1 MFYQDLNPDHQRLV
15 QKSGMTLAVLLNLL
29 ALALI
34 ASYGVDAWKEYR
46 AARQLVELQ
55 IPITGEG
62 KVSVKPD
69 VARVTVSIVTRG
81 EFLKSAQEENTRKSN
96 VLVGY
101 LKSENVLEKDIRTVG
116 YNIFPQYSVPPS
128 PCVPGQYCPPQS
140 VESRSPKIIG
150 YEVRNSYEIT
160 IRDLLK
166 AGDILTGVVGSG
178 ANEVS
183 GISFTIDK
191 PEALIADARK
201 KAIDDANEKAAR
213 LARDL
218 GLRRG
223 KLVSFSEGGY
233 QPYFFDQRELGGKGG
248 GGFAEA
254 APASSIA
261 PGETEL
267 RVNVT
272 AVYEFK

>member
-1 MFYQDLNPDHQRLV
+1 M
-15 QKSGMTLAVLLNLL
+15 LAVMLNLV
-29 ALALI
+29 AIAFV
-34 ASYGVDAWKEYR
+34 ASYGATAWREYR
-46 AARQLVELQ
+46 TARQMVQLQ
-55 IPITGEG
+55 IPIAGEG
-62 KVSVKPD
+62 KVSMKPD
-69 VARVTVSIVTRG
+69 VARVMVSIVTRH
-81 EFLKSAQEENTRKSN
+81 EFLKNAQEENARKSN

-116 YNIFPQYSVPPS
+116 YNISPRYSYPIPP
-128 PCVPGQYCPPQS
+128 CIPGQYCPPQS
-140 VESRSPKIIG
+140 VGAESPKIIG

-160 IRDLLK
+160 IRDLAK
-166 AGDILTGVVGSG
+166 AGDILTGVVGAG
-178 ANEVS
+178 ANEVG

-191 PEALIADARK
+191 PEALIAEARK

-233 QPYFFDQRELGGKGG
+233 GPYYYDTRAYEGGKGG
-248 GGFAEA
+248 AGGVEA
-254 APASSIA
+254 APAPSIA

>member
-1 MFYQDLNPDHQRLV
+1 MFYQDLNPNHQRII
-15 QKSGMTLAVLLNLL
+15 QKSATALIILLNLL

-34 ASYGVDAWKEYR
+34 ASYGANAWKEYR
-46 AARQLVELQ
+46 TARQLVQLQ
-55 IPITGEG
+55 IPVTGEG

-81 EFLKSAQEENTRKSN
+81 EFLKNAQEENSRKSN
-96 VLVGY
+96 VLTGY
-101 LKSENVLEKDIRTVG
+101 LKSEGVLEKDIHTIG
-116 YNIFPQYSVPPS
+116 YNIFPQYSVPPP
-128 PCVPGQYCPPQS
+128 PCIPGEYCSTQS
-140 VESRSPKIIG
+140 IESRTPKIIG

-160 IRDLLK
+160 VRDLVK
-166 AGDILTGVVGSG
+166 AGDILSGVVGAG

-191 PEALIADARK
+191 PEALIAEARK

-233 QPYFFDQRELGGKGG
+233 RPYFAESAFGGKGG
-248 GGFAEA
+248 GGDFAETP
-254 APASSIA
+254 APSIA

>member
-1 MFYQDLNPDHQRLV
+1 MFYQDLAPGHQRLI
-15 QKSGMTLAVLLNLL
+15 QKSAVVLVVLLNLL

-34 ASYGVDAWKEYR
+34 ASYGIDAWKEYR
-46 AARQLVELQ
+46 TGRQLVQLQ
-55 IPITGEG
+55 IPVTGEG
-62 KVSVKPD
+62 KVSVAPD

-81 EFLKSAQEENTRKSN
+81 EFLKNAQEENAQKSN

-178 ANEVS
+178 ANEGS

-201 KAIDDANEKAAR
+201 KAIDDANGKAAR

-233 QPYFFDQRELGGKGG
+233 QPYFYEKAALGGRGG
-248 GGFAEA
+248 GDA
-254 APASSIA
+254 APAPAPSIA

-267 RVNVT
+267 RVTVT
-272 AVYEFK
+272 A

>member
-1 MFYQDLNPDHQRLV
+1 MFYQDLTPGHQRLI
-15 QKSGMTLAVLLNLL
+15 QKSAVVLVVLLNLL

-34 ASYGVDAWKEYR
+34 ASYGIDAWKEYR
-46 AARQLVELQ
+46 TGRQLVQLQ
-55 IPITGEG
+55 IPVTGEG
-62 KVSVKPD
+62 KVSVAPD

-81 EFLKSAQEENTRKSN
+81 EFLKNAQEENAQKSN

-116 YNIFPQYSVPPS
+116 YNIFPQYSYPVPP
-128 PCVPGQYCPPQS
+128 CTPGQYCPPQA
-140 VESRSPKIIG
+140 VNDRTPKIIG
-150 YEVRNSYEIT
+150 YEVRNAYEIT
-160 IRDLLK
+160 IRDLAK
-166 AGDILTGVVGSG
+166 AGDILTGVVGAG

-201 KAIDDANEKAAR
+201 KAIDDANEKATR
-213 LARDL
+213 LAHDL

-233 QPYFFDQRELGGKGG
+233 QPYFYDQYGYGKGG
-248 GGFAEA
+248 DGAIEA
-254 APASSIA
+254 APAPSIA

>member
-1 MFYQDLNPDHQRLV
+1 MFYQDLSPNHQRII
-15 QKSGMTLAVLLNLL
+15 QKSGVMLVVLLNLL

-34 ASYGVDAWKEYR
+34 VSYGMSAWKEYR
-46 AARQLVELQ
+46 TARQLVQLQ
-55 IPITGEG
+55 IPVTGEG

-81 EFLKSAQEENTRKSN
+81 EFLKSAQEENSRKSN

-101 LKSENVLEKDIRTVG
+101 LKSEGVLEKDIRTIG
-116 YNIFPQYSVPPS
+116 YNIYPQYSIPP
-128 PCVPGQYCPPQS
+128 PCVPGGCPAQT
-140 VESRSPKIIG
+140 VENRTPKIIG
-150 YEVRNSYEIT
+150 YEVRNAYEIT
-160 IRDLLK
+160 IRDLTK
-166 AGDILTGVVGSG
+166 AGDILTGVVGAG

-191 PEALIADARK
+191 SETLIAEARK
-201 KAIDDANEKAAR
+201 KAIDNADEKAAR

-233 QPYFFDQRELGGKGG
+233 QPYFYEKAASGGRGG
-248 GGFAEA
+248 DYAETPP
-254 APASSIA
+254 APSIA

-272 AVYEFK
+272 AVYEFE